1 MYINIDKTRYG
12 HETVYIK
19 QSYRTENGRTST
31 RTIANLGRLQDIKN
45 DHPDD
50 YEEWIKAQIKMYE
63 DKSKESSEIII
74 KYNSEKKIEKDCINC
89 YSGGYLFLQKIY
101 YDLGLDKICSSIS
114 NNYKFEY
121 DLNEILSSL
130 IYSRILYPSSKSGT
144 FEYSKTM
151 IENSKF
157 ELHDI
162 YRALDVLAEN
172 QELIQEKVY
181 KNSLKLGARRDK
193 VIYYDCTNYYFEI
206 ESESGI
212 RKYGVS
218 KEHRPNPIVGM
229 GMMMDAD
236 GIPLAF
242 DIFDGNKNEQI
253 TLRPLEQRIINDYG
267 NSKFVICTDSGL
279 SSNANKKF
287 NDIQDRAFITAQ
299 SIKKMNKVQK
309 EWALSSNG
317 WHLPKDNREYDIDE
331 ILKDENKRHKYRNQV
346 FYKEQWYNVANV
358 DQRFITT
365 FSIKYFDYQRHIR
378 AEQIERA
385 ERAIKSADKN
395 ERTRKTDYKRLIKKV
410 SVTEDGEVAEK
421 KVYAINED
429 LIADEEQY
437 DGFYCVATNL
447 DDPAPEIV
455 KVNSKRWEIEESFR
469 IMKTEFK
476 ARPVYLSLENR
487 ITAHFLTCYLA
498 LMILRYVEKT
508 VGPGFTYEE
517 IIKKLKEMNFQKTSQ
532 GFIPLYTRNETTDV
546 LHDKFGFRTDY
557 EILPPERIR
566 QIFHITKNRLSHSTK
581 S

>member
-242 DIFDGNKNEQI
+242 DIFDGNKNEQV

-317 WHLPKDNREYDIDE
+317 WHLLKDNREYDIDE